1 MMGSVIAAR
10 QRVLLEMNVSQ
21 DKLASVVDLLPAMK
35 APTVQ
40 PLYGNGEYAIKAAVA
55 RDRVPRLIPEL
66 RRAGARDILETEILR
81 VIP

>member
-1 MMGSVIAAR
+1 
-10 QRVLLEMNVSQ
+10 
-21 DKLASVVDLLPAMK
+21 MK